1 MISSTGVPVSSR
13 PFQIS
18 CKIEKVDE
26 SLGLV
31 FGWGIICSEKGAPYF
46 DLQGDHIP
54 AAAMMKAA
62 CDFQIHSRAT
72 DDMHDNV
79 ADGVVVF
86 SFPMTVDVAK
96 AFGIECEREGW
107 MIAAKPG
114 PEILAKF
121 QSGEYTGFS
130 IGGDRID
137 DRAVSTMDEFTEAVS

>member
-1 MISSTGVPVSSR
+1 MSSK
-13 PFQIS
+13 PFQIN

-31 FGWGIICSEKGAPYF
+31 FGWGIICSEGGEPYF

-54 AAAMMKAA
+54 ANAMMKAA
-62 CDFQIHSRAT
+62 CDFQLNSRAT

-79 ADGVVVF
+79 AEGTVVF
-86 SFPMTVDVAK
+86 SFPMTSDVAK
-96 AFGIECEREGW
+96 AYGIECDREGW

-121 QSGEYTGFS
+121 KTGEYTGFS
-130 IGGDRID
+130 IGGARIEDRP
-137 DRAVSTMDEFTEAVS
+137 VSTVDALLEAIG